1 MPHSSEKETEE
12 NERSE
17 AKERSEDSYAESD
30 ESMAAL
36 NLGKKRKIKKKPGRR
51 SKWSGEAS
59 DDLIDIIVNDDN
71 FKTKLI
77 FQNTKNQQNGKLYE
91 SILKELKKRALE
103 RGEQITFS
111 PSQLRTKFK
120 KCVQECKKAAL
131 TIKTATGIKRFQD
144 SKNYGLWFNQL
155 FAVVKTRDS
164 CQPEQTL
171 EPSKVPRKDEKSGEN
186 KNSEKDHERLFVP
199 VKGSAKKKKPDN
211 SAEAVKLLKQIAE
224 NDHSKNVIDSL
235 RDEMEKSREHEL
247 KLFQMMCQTFTGRQQ
262 QEYSYQNM
270 AQNATPLSTPF
281 NQDNLQ
287 PTAFINQG
295 FQNSLHVLQ
304 PVFQPSGCS
313 QSFPTSLPLSSG
325 HSIYDPNKGKSA
337 GY

>member
-1 MPHSSEKETEE
+1 MLPSSEDDGGK
-12 NERSE
+12 
-17 AKERSEDSYAESD
+17 KGRSEDSCAESD

-36 NLGKKRKIKKKPGRR
+36 NLGKKKKAKKITKKPGRR
-51 SKWSGEAS
+51 SSWSAQAN
-59 DDLIDIIVNDDN
+59 DDLIDIIVNDDH

-91 SILKELKKRALE
+91 SILKELKRRGLE

-155 FAVVKTRDS
+155 FAIVKTRDS
-164 CQPEQTL
+164 CQPEQAL
-171 EPSKVPRKDEKSGEN
+171 EPSKVPKKDENSGKNEN
-186 KNSEKDHERLFVP
+186 REKEHERLFVP
-199 VKGSAKKKKPDN
+199 IKGSGKKKKPDN
-211 SAEAVKLLKQIAE
+211 GAEAVKLLKQIAE

-235 RDEMEKSREHEL
+235 RNEMEKSREHEL
-247 KLFQMMCQTFTGRQQ
+247 KLFQMMCQTFTAGQR
-262 QEYSYQNM
+262 QEYPHQTVTQNG
-270 AQNATPLSTPF
+270 TPILSPF
-281 NQDNLQ
+281 NQDSLQ
-287 PTAFINQG
+287 PSATFVNQG

-304 PVFQPSGCS
+304 PVFQPSGS
-313 QSFPTSLPLSSG
+313 QSFSTSLPLSG
-325 HSIYDPNKGKSA
+325 DHSVYDTNRGKSA
-337 GY
+337 SY

>member
-1 MPHSSEKETEE
+1 MPYISEKETEE

-17 AKERSEDSYAESD
+17 EKERSEDSYAESD
-30 ESMAAL
+30 ESTAAL

-59 DDLIDIIVNDDN
+59 DDLIDIIV
-71 FKTKLI
+71 KTKLI

-120 KCVQECKKAAL
+120 KCVPECKKAAL
-131 TIKTATGIKRFQD
+131 TIKTATGIKRFQN

-155 FAVVKTRDS
+155 FAAVKTRDS
-164 CQPEQTL
+164 CQPEQAL
-171 EPSKVPRKDEKSGEN
+171 EPSKAPRKDEKSGEN

-270 AQNATPLSTPF
+270 AQSATPLLAPF

-295 FQNSLHVLQ
+295 LQNSLHVLQ
-304 PVFQPSGCS
+304 PVFQPSGSS
-313 QSFPTSLPLSSG
+313 QSFSTSLPLSSG

>member
-1 MPHSSEKETEE
+1 MPYSSEKETEE

-17 AKERSEDSYAESD
+17 EKERSEDSYAESD
-30 ESMAAL
+30 ESMGAL

-91 SILKELKKRALE
+91 STLKELKKRALE

-164 CQPEQTL
+164 CQPEQAL
-171 EPSKVPRKDEKSGEN
+171 EPSKAPRKDEKSEEN

-199 VKGSAKKKKPDN
+199 VKGSAK
-211 SAEAVKLLKQIAE
+211 EE
-224 NDHSKNVIDSL
+224 
-235 RDEMEKSREHEL
+235 E
-247 KLFQMMCQTFTGRQQ
+247 TGQ
-262 QEYSYQNM
+262 
-270 AQNATPLSTPF
+270 
-281 NQDNLQ
+281 
-287 PTAFINQG
+287 
-295 FQNSLHVLQ
+295 
-304 PVFQPSGCS
+304 
-313 QSFPTSLPLSSG
+313 
-325 HSIYDPNKGKSA
+325 
-337 GY
+337 